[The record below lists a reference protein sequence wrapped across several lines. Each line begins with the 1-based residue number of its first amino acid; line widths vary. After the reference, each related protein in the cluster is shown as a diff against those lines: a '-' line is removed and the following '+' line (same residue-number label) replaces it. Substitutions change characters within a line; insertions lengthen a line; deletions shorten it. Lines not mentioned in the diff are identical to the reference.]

1 MRTHVITALVT
12 AALVLPAG
20 LLIGRL
26 ETRGAAGGIT
36 SAARPNIHV
45 DAPVVHAGPSIDEIR
60 RVVRE
65 EMARSGPVQLEA
77 ASGNEPAPVPEAA
90 TESPAPT
97 PFEEQRFHDAEERL
111 LVALDRGVWNDADAI
126 AFSEARAEAGFERTN
141 ELVTQLIV
149 AINDGRVHLETEA
162 LPF

>member
-1 MRTHVITALVT
+1 MRTHVITALIT

-20 LLIGRL
+20 LFIGRM
-26 ETRGAAGGIT
+26 ETRGPAGEIT
-36 SAARPNIHV
+36 SATRPNIHV
-45 DAPVVHAGPSIDEIR
+45 DTPVVHAGPSIEEIR

-65 EMARSGPVQLEA
+65 EMARSGPVQVEA
-77 ASGNEPAPVPEAA
+77 PSGNEPAPLEAA

-97 PFEEQRFHDAEERL
+97 PFEEQRYHDAEERL